1 VRKRSTPRTTRTK
14 PARRPAAPAAER
26 LERQREALLQ
36 RLAHLNAAAKLK
48 PGYRTARKLLN
59 STFHRASLAT
69 RAAILQAAN
78 FMISILEMTPPF

>member
-1 VRKRSTPRTTRTK
+1 VRKRSTPRTTRIR
-14 PARRPAAPAAER
+14 PARRPAARR
-26 LERQREALLQ
+26 LDQQREALLQ

-59 STFHRASLAT
+59 STFRRASLAT
-69 RAAILQAAN
+69 RAAVLQAAN